1 MKRAAASNHA
11 QSSVGLHRAGNA
23 HKRRRTRNAHKRAAA
38 TNGTVLPDA
47 ETDAGLAS
55 ANPTQLNKWLQ
66 SVSSQIFDR
75 DQVEE
80 ASKYIRSAGIWGIQN
95 LRFSLREPYYGL
107 NGNHRCGSKERTAMR
122 EAAEVLCG
130 ATYAPQI
137 NPAWSRGHHLP
148 IENVFKD
155 PAFEACPVAKKCLN
169 YSWELKR
176 ENGGNPED
184 GLGLS
189 ELPIAY
195 MINEIIRQALE
206 STIPDDTGANDTRNF
221 DYRKISSDMI
231 IKKIIEAD
239 LVTSDKFY
247 GAYARSLR
255 KGPRRWR
262 TFLMTMTTRQEA
274 IKQIGKVLQLVAN
287 LGR

>member
-47 ETDAGLAS
+47 ETDPGPAS
-55 ANPTQLNKWLQ
+55 ANPTQ
-66 SVSSQIFDR
+66 
-75 DQVEE
+75 E
-80 ASKYIRSAGIWGIQN
+80 
-95 LRFSLREPYYGL
+95 
-107 NGNHRCGSKERTAMR
+107 T
-122 EAAEVLCG
+122 
-130 ATYAPQI
+130 
-137 NPAWSRGHHLP
+137 
-148 IENVFKD
+148 
-155 PAFEACPVAKKCLN
+155 
-169 YSWELKR
+169 ELKR
-176 ENGGNPED
+176 KNGGNPED

-221 DYRKISSDMI
+221 DYRKIGSDMI

-247 GAYARSLR
+247 GAYARSLGE
-255 KGPRRWR
+255 GPQRWR
-262 TFLMTMTTRQEA
+262 TFFNDIFAGSSLRALVHTVPFHLCSSAPVHCAQTSSTYEIQSQVQAELEQFPTISLGTRLCRLTPCCCVYFSLYERDGTRCMTVSVNTMLLRFHA
-274 IKQIGKVLQLVAN
+274 
-287 LGR
+287 RSMSD